1 MKVNLLKDEF
11 KSLEKFYK
19 LLTPRIHNN
28 KRAFEQI
35 LYPEKR
41 SPPLSS
47 EISKRT
53 RIISRLKNEIEGIY
67 VQNEEYFSQLK
78 EFNTNKNTN
87 ANSIEKNIKNKLKKT
102 TLNSSGIYENNKEY
116 SENLNIKQL
125 SNSRNN
131 IFPFLKSATKI
142 KIINRNN
149 NLSSNREEDHN
160 IKLNK
165 IKASLL
171 ALTKDKNIINRNRT
185 SNLSSLTDIN
195 VKNNFFKNEKKV
207 IRKTISSSVL
217 SDTSINFRK
226 EIRKSNLNVL
236 KPCQSNIT
244 FSNCITSYT
253 DKKSKNNQY
262 LRNKISSRNNN
273 YKSYNNA
280 IFNSQKNYNNLS
292 DSKKN
297 VYSNYNNI
305 FSDDNSTNNKYFYS
319 NSKDN
324 NFLTSIQKISKFN
337 LLKKNKI
344 INPNNLKNVTN
355 SFKKHFH
362 KKIIFLNYN
371 MYENKKILTNLVE
384 GFNQDI
390 IKTKEIEFKKDEM
403 LKEEL
408 DIRKDILNDENELKE
423 NYDDKNRYRIN
434 PKNNEQIKSLNLL
447 KKNINVMK
455 ENDALKIIERL
466 VDKSQREKLDV
477 KKLLEDY
484 YNKKKEKEVIRIA
497 EIRKKAE
504 KNYKKLIKLQF
515 NL

>member
-1 MKVNLLKDEF
+1 MK
-11 KSLEKFYK
+11 
-19 LLTPRIHNN
+19 
-28 KRAFEQI
+28 
-35 LYPEKR
+35 
-41 SPPLSS
+41 
-47 EISKRT
+47 
-53 RIISRLKNEIEGIY
+53 II
-67 VQNEEYFSQLK
+67 
-78 EFNTNKNTN
+78 
-87 ANSIEKNIKNKLKKT
+87 KNIQKILI
-102 TLNSSGIYENNKEY
+102 LNNFQIVEIIFFLF
-116 SENLNIKQL
+116 LN
-125 SNSRNN
+125 
-131 IFPFLKSATKI
+131 
-142 KIINRNN
+142 
-149 NLSSNREEDHN
+149 H
-160 IKLNK
+160 
-165 IKASLL
+165 
-171 ALTKDKNIINRNRT
+171 RT
-185 SNLSSLTDIN
+185 SNLSNLTDIN
-195 VKNNFFKNEKKV
+195 FKNNFFKNEKKV

-226 EIRKSNLNVL
+226 EIRKNNLNVL
-236 KPCQSNIT
+236 KPYQSNIT

-253 DKKSKNNQY
+253 DKKNKNNY

-273 YKSYNNA
+273 YKFYNNA
-280 IFNSQKNYNNLS
+280 IFNSHKNNNNLS

-305 FSDDNSTNNKYFYS
+305 FSDDNSTNNKHFYS

-447 KKNINVMK
+447 KKNINVMEEK
-455 ENDALKIIERL
+455 DALKIIERL
-466 VDKSQREKLDV
+466 VDKSQKEKLDV

-484 YNKKKEKEVIRIA
+484 SNKKKEKEIIRIA

>member
-149 NLSSNREEDHN
+149 NLSSNREEDHK

-171 ALTKDKNIINRNRT
+171 ALTKDKNIINFI
-185 SNLSSLTDIN
+185 NL
-195 VKNNFFKNEKKV
+195 K
-207 IRKTISSSVL
+207 L

-226 EIRKSNLNVL
+226 EIRKNNLNVL
-236 KPCQSNIT
+236 KPYQSNIT

-253 DKKSKNNQY
+253 DKKNKNNY

-273 YKSYNNA
+273 YKFYNNA
-280 IFNSQKNYNNLS
+280 IFNSHKNSNNLS

-305 FSDDNSTNNKYFYS
+305 FSDDNSTNNKHFYS

-371 MYENKKILTNLVE
+371 MCENKKILTNLVE
-384 GFNQDI
+384 RFNQDI
-390 IKTKEIEFKKDEM
+390 IKTKEIEFKKDET

-423 NYDDKNRYRIN
+423 NYVDKNRYRIN
-434 PKNNEQIKSLNLL
+434 PKNNEEIKSLNLL
-447 KKNINVMK
+447 KKNINIMEEK
-455 ENDALKIIERL
+455 DALKIIERL

-484 YNKKKEKEVIRIA
+484 YNKKKEKEMIRIA

>member
-1 MKVNLLKDEF
+1 MK
-11 KSLEKFYK
+11 
-19 LLTPRIHNN
+19 
-28 KRAFEQI
+28 
-35 LYPEKR
+35 
-41 SPPLSS
+41 
-47 EISKRT
+47 
-53 RIISRLKNEIEGIY
+53 II
-67 VQNEEYFSQLK
+67 
-78 EFNTNKNTN
+78 
-87 ANSIEKNIKNKLKKT
+87 KKT
-102 TLNSSGIYENNKEY
+102 IITIFYIIKIY

-226 EIRKSNLNVL
+226 EIRKNNLNVL

-253 DKKSKNNQY
+253 DKKNKNNY

-273 YKSYNNA
+273 YKFYNNA

-305 FSDDNSTNNKYFYS
+305 FSDDISTNNKYFYS

-371 MYENKKILTNLVE
+371 MCENKKILTNLVE
-384 GFNQDI
+384 RFNQDI

-447 KKNINVMK
+447 KKNINVMEEK
-455 ENDALKIIERL
+455 DALKIKERL
-466 VDKSQREKLDV
+466 VDKSQREKKKK
-477 KKLLEDY
+477 KKLF
-484 YNKKKEKEVIRIA
+484 R
-497 EIRKKAE
+497 
-504 KNYKKLIKLQF
+504 
-515 NL
+515 